1 MSLLLL
7 TSLLLGADAFQ
18 VTFDQANDAYLRG
31 DFAAAAEGYEALI
44 SENIEDASVFF
55 NLGNAYF
62 RLSRL
67 GLAIANYE
75 RALRLEPGFDDA
87 HENLA
92 LAVMR
97 TRQKT
102 GKALPEPWAQ
112 NLLFWHYGVARDTTR
127 LLALVL
133 WVTFWALLMVRQWRA
148 FPYWRGAAAAAA
160 VLAAAFAGSAWAKAH
175 PAPMAVVIADDTALR
190 YGPSES
196 EQVVAFT
203 PEGSADKTAATLFDG
218 DRATVEARANGWAR
232 IATVDG
238 KRGWAPESALVFV
251 DPPYRAPQ
259 DTAATGA
266 NANEEKPA

>member
-1 MSLLLL
+1 MSWLLL

-18 VTFDQANDAYLRG
+18 ITFDQANDAYLRN
-31 DFAAAAEGYEALI
+31 DFVAAAQGYEALI
-44 SENIEDASVFF
+44 AEDIEDASVFF

-75 RALRLEPGFDDA
+75 RALMLEPGLDDA
-87 HENLA
+87 RENLA

-97 TRQKT
+97 TKQKT
-102 GKALPEPWAQ
+102 GKSLPEPWAQ
-112 NLLFWHYGVARDTTR
+112 NLLFWHYGIAFDTTR

-133 WVTFWALLMVRQWRA
+133 WVAFWTLLTLRQWRA

-160 VLAAAFAGSAWAKAH
+160 VLTVAFAASAWAKAH
-175 PAPMAVVIADDTALR
+175 PTPLAVVIADDTALR

-196 EQVVAFT
+196 EQVVAFA
-203 PEGSADKTAATLFDG
+203 PEGVAGKTAAILYDG

-238 KRGWAPESALVFV
+238 KRGWVPESALVFV
-251 DPPYRAPQ
+251 NPPYGALT
-259 DTAATGA
+259 TAAAGA
-266 NANEEKPA
+266 VTDEEKPA